1 MGALHA
7 RAMASL
13 EEYELVAVCDIRKEV
28 AEAIADELGCEVYT
42 DYDAMLAEVR
52 PDVVAI
58 ATPTYLHAEMAFKAI
73 EAGVR
78 GIYCEKPMATNLADA
93 RKMVELC
100 RERGIALA
108 VNHQRRLS
116 AVHYKMRR
124 LLEEGAIGE
133 VYLIRGSCGGDVMSD
148 GTHTID
154 TILHL
159 AGDPEVRWVFGQI
172 YREEPRPGEGRSMGF
187 HPSGG
192 WRFGHMIENGAM
204 AVFELGNGWRAEI
217 FTGGMSLPGRRYQDI
232 EAFGT
237 RGRLWHPGDGS
248 DPPLLIWNEGTSGW
262 SPVPMDDIPEEVREL
277 DPITYGYRL
286 FARTVKEGAHHPLR
300 GENALRGFEVVM
312 AVYESARLRAKL
324 ALPLRQD
331 RFPLELMFN
340 R

>member
-148 GTHTID
+148 GTVSYT
-154 TILHL
+154 HL
-159 AGDPEVRWVFGQI
+159 
-172 YREEPRPGEGRSMGF
+172 
-187 HPSGG
+187 
-192 WRFGHMIENGAM
+192 
-204 AVFELGNGWRAEI
+204 
-217 FTGGMSLPGRRYQDI
+217 TLPTK
-232 EAFGT
+232 A
-237 RGRLWHPGDGS
+237 
-248 DPPLLIWNEGTSGW
+248 
-262 SPVPMDDIPEEVREL
+262 
-277 DPITYGYRL
+277 
-286 FARTVKEGAHHPLR
+286 
-300 GENALRGFEVVM
+300 
-312 AVYESARLRAKL
+312 
-324 ALPLRQD
+324 
-331 RFPLELMFN
+331 
-340 R
+340 